1 MLTLLL
7 PILLLLSPTDVL
19 QRLKEGNNRFTQ
31 DKLEHPDRTSDRR
44 EETAPR
50 QYPFAVILGCSD
62 SRIPPEI
69 VFDQGI
75 GDLFVVREAG
85 NVVSE
90 IELESILFSVVS
102 NQSSLIVVL
111 GHENCGAVQAVVQKN
126 TQSIPEI
133 AALVQKA
140 LAQQKIEG
148 ELTVEKAVK
157 ANVRYTV
164 DKLKQDKTIDSY
176 IQQNKVKVVGGY
188 YHLESGKVEFLD

>member
-1 MLTLLL
+1 MLTLLVPL
-7 PILLLLSPTDVL
+7 FLLLTPTDAL
-19 QRLKEGNNRFTQ
+19 QRLKEGNDRFTQ
-31 DKLEHPDRTSDRR
+31 DKLEHPDRTRERR

-50 QYPFAVILGCSD
+50 QSPFAVVLGCSD

-90 IELESILFSVVS
+90 IELESILFSVVT
-102 NQSSLIVVL
+102 NQSSLVVVL
-111 GHENCGAVQAVVQKN
+111 GHENCGAIQAVVQKN

>member
-1 MLTLLL
+1 MLTLLVPL
-7 PILLLLSPTDVL
+7 FLLLTPTDAL
-19 QRLKEGNNRFTQ
+19 QRLKEGNDRFTQ
-31 DKLEHPDRTSDRR
+31 DKLEHPDRTRERR

-50 QYPFAVILGCSD
+50 QSPFAVVLGCSD

-90 IELESILFSVVS
+90 IELESILFSVVT
-102 NQSSLIVVL
+102 NQSSLVVVL
-111 GHENCGAVQAVVQKN
+111 GHENCGAIQAVVQKN

-140 LAQQKIEG
+140 LAEQKIEG

>member
-1 MLTLLL
+1 MLTLLVPL
-7 PILLLLSPTDVL
+7 FLLLIPTDAL
-19 QRLKEGNNRFTQ
+19 QRLKEGNDRFTQ
-31 DKLEHPDRTSDRR
+31 DKLEHPDRTRERR

-50 QYPFAVILGCSD
+50 QSPFAVVLGCSD

-90 IELESILFSVVS
+90 IELESILFSVVT
-102 NQSSLIVVL
+102 NQSSLVVVL
-111 GHENCGAVQAVVQKN
+111 GHENCGAIQAVVQKN